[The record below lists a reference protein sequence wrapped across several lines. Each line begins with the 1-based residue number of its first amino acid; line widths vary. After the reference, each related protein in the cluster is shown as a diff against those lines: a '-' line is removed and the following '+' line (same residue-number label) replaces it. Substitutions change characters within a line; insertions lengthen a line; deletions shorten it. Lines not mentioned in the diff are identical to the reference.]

1 MKIWVDADSCPRP
14 VREIIVRAAER
25 TGVEALFVANRPV
38 PGIEE
43 GAGLVVVGKD
53 EGAADD
59 YIFDHST
66 VGDLVVTRD
75 IPLAKRLVD
84 RGTTV
89 VNDRGDLFTAENVGE
104 RLSVRNFMYQLRS
117 SGLLIPTERSF
128 GAKETQAFANAFD
141 RELTRL
147 LRNSY

>member
-25 TGVEALFVANRPV
+25 TGVDARFVANRAV
-38 PGIEE
+38 PGVEE
-43 GAGLVVVGKD
+43 GDQLVIVGKG

-59 YIFDHST
+59 YIFDHSDRS
-66 VGDLVVTRD
+66 DLVVTRD

-89 VNDRGDLFTAENVGE
+89 VNDRGDVFTTENVGE
-104 RLSVRNFMYQLRS
+104 RLSVRNFMYQLRN
-117 SGLLIPTERSF
+117 SGLLMPTEGSF
-128 GAKETQAFANAFD
+128 GPKEVQAFANAFD

-147 LRNSY
+147 MRNGY